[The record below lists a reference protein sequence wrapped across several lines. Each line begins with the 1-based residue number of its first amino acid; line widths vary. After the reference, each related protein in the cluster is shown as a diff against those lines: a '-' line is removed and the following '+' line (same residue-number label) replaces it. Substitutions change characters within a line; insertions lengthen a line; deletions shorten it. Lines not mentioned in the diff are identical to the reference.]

1 MDINDKETFRIT
13 LAILNDCTKKWFQEF
28 VPKEYSLGEF
38 RPCCTNEEKNALEQ
52 SIFIFMQN
60 NQQLN
65 FTNEEI
71 IKGIIIYYYVSIVL
85 PYYAANSAEERYS
98 VGYVI
103 DENAT
108 GFYKFFTEGV
118 DDGKLYIIDN
128 DENPY
133 EAYRKVLTLDG
144 KDYIRLIDTS
154 TSGIYFMSIDGN
166 IYKRV
171 KKFDMDTHLMSE
183 VMKRKTRDHYK
194 CLDQLYTPNIRKVI
208 DKITIG
214 DEPWCSQIR
223 RLIMDL
229 NPEPFVG
236 GKRRKKRK
244 NKKTKKRRGKRELTR
259 KRKYNM

>member
-1 MDINDKETFRIT
+1 MDINDKEIFRIT
-13 LAILNDCTKKWFQEF
+13 LAILNDCTKKWFQDF

-38 RPCCTNEEKNALEQ
+38 KPCCTNEEKAILEQ
-52 SIFIFMQN
+52 SISIFLKN

-98 VGYVI
+98 DAQIV
-103 DENAT
+103 DDSEQ

-118 DDGKLYIIDN
+118 DDGKLYVIDN
-128 DENPY
+128 DQTPY
-133 EAYRKVLTLDG
+133 EAYRKVLIIDE
-144 KDYIRLIDTS
+144 KEYIRLIDTS
-154 TSGIYFMSIDGN
+154 TSGIYFMSIDGK

-171 KKFDMDTHLMSE
+171 KKFDMDTHIMSE

-194 CLDQLYTPNIRKVI
+194 CLEQLYTPNIRKVI

-214 DEPWCSQIR
+214 NEPWISQIR
-223 RLIMDL
+223 RLIMNL
-229 NPEPFVG
+229 NPEQFVG
-236 GKRRKKRK
+236 GKQRKKRK
-244 NKKTKKRRGKRELTR
+244 NKKTKRRRGKRLLT
-259 KRKYNM
+259 RKYNM